1 MKDGTQTMVRVRF
14 IARNCSGVGG
24 KFPIVLLVLLLLL
37 VLVLVLLLLV
47 LVRVF
52 EPKGKFVLLTEFQ
65 WSICIYLLRI
75 YLLPSKRS
83 LCLLFWV
90 I

>member
-1 MKDGTQTMVRVRF
+1 MVRVRF

-37 VLVLVLLLLV
+37 VLVLLLLV

-65 WSICIYLLRI
+65 WSIFIYLLRI
-75 YLLPSKRS
+75 YLFAAVKEIT
-83 LCLLFWV
+83 LFV
-90 I
+90 VLGYLKH